1 MAYQMEGHDT
11 REFWNAFHVLTR
23 DLITADSDEEAY
35 ANAKMLSDWMQIW
48 GIDRPT
54 RKRCIRNQLASYREE
69 KIIRR
74 WSL

>member
-1 MAYQMEGHDT
+1 MTYQMKGHT
-11 REFWNAFHVLTR
+11 PREFWDAFHVLTR
-23 DLITADSDEEAY
+23 DLITAESDEEAY

-48 GIDRPT
+48 GIDRQT
-54 RKRCIRNQLASYREE
+54 RKRCIRNHLESYREE

>member
-1 MAYQMEGHDT
+1 MSYLMEGHDT
-11 REFWNAFHVLTR
+11 REFWDTLHKLTYA
-23 DLITADSDEEAY
+23 ITTADNDREAY
-35 ANAKMLSDWMQIW
+35 DNAQMLSDWMQIW